1 MRTPP
6 FMLVS
11 LLALAGLALVSPTG
25 ADAVTFTHG
34 VASGEVTHGSAV
46 LWTRVDLEA
55 ALTVEVSTDP
65 RFEEPT
71 LTETRLASA
80 DSDFT
85 ARVIAA
91 PLSPSQQYF
100 FRWRDGASVSEVGT
114 FRTAPLPSAPA
125 AVRFA
130 WTGDSDPSRIGGVP
144 AFNNWETLDAV
155 RREDPDFF
163 VYLGDTIYSDFRA
176 GGFLPDAQSLDDFRA
191 LYKAGRDYTALRD
204 LARATSMYALWDDHE
219 VRNDWDGAT
228 VDPFFLEIGRQ
239 SFFEYMPLTEKR
251 LPHDPDCAADP
262 LFRVVR
268 WGREVDVIIL
278 DVRSCRSASVEAIC
292 LGDLAPTMPQV
303 LRAQFPAFFPP
314 QIAPGC
320 LEAIDDPSRTMLG
333 RLQKERLKA
342 ALVSSRARFKVAIT
356 GVNIQQLYILPYDTW
371 EGYAAER
378 AEILNFI
385 RDQGIRNV
393 IFLTTDGHQNV
404 MKGVFIDRFTDPV
417 PLAYEAMTGPIATV
431 TWQNLILGAIGP
443 LGVVAQQA
451 IHTLLGADCRHLN
464 AYSYGVVRVDPT
476 TGSATITLK
485 DSAGN
490 ALHDQLTPTTACTR
504 TIGP

>member
-176 GGFLPDAQSLDDFRA
+176 GGFLPDAQSL
-191 LYKAGRDYTALRD
+191 
-204 LARATSMYALWDDHE
+204 
-219 VRNDWDGAT
+219 
-228 VDPFFLEIGRQ
+228 
-239 SFFEYMPLTEKR
+239 FEYMPLTEKR

-333 RLQKERLKA
+333 RLQKERLKS
-342 ALVSSRARFKVAIT
+342 ALVSSRARFKVVIT
-356 GVNIQQLYILPYDTW
+356 GANIQPLYILPDDTW

-451 IHTLLGADCRHLN
+451 IHTLLGADGRHLN

-476 TGSATITLK
+476 TGSATITLT